1 MDGSTYMPVQDT
13 VRSFAG
19 TRIRI
24 SSRGSESAGEPQKC
38 SSIDSTSSFL
48 NEAGLRGRA

>member
-13 VRSFAG
+13 VDPFPG
-19 TRIRI
+19 QT
-24 SSRGSESAGEPQKC
+24 SESPGEPKKC
-38 SSIDSTSSFL
+38 RIIDSTSSFL